1 MKSFRSKPCL
11 FIGLFSLLF
20 FLPRFYALAQ
30 VAVVIG
36 TNFIGSTYDNG
47 TGNGGNS
54 SAIPPD
60 ANGAVGP
67 AHFVE
72 FINGSLTTYPKT
84 STHKGSLAERDFLSS
99 ARPSL

>member
-20 FLPRFYALAQ
+20 LLSLQYARTQ
-30 VAVVIG
+30 VTVTTV

-60 ANGAVGP
+60 PNGAVGP

-72 FINGSLTTYPKT
+72 FINGSFT
-84 STHKGSLAERDFLSS
+84 S
-99 ARPSL
+99 